1 MANCNKLFLD
11 FDKELNVLPAKK
23 NKLTKSKDDLRDRIR
38 NHFKKEHEEYNPTFY
53 IQGSKKMGTM
63 IRTKDDEC
71 DLDDGVYFIREEGV
85 TGTTLQK
92 WVKEAVDDASD
103 TPTQHRKKCV
113 RVIYKG
119 DYHIDIPVYYFPE
132 DTNHPLLA
140 VKDNNLEESD
150 PKEFVDWFREN
161 KDENGQLVRI
171 IKYLKSWCD
180 YKRNKM
186 PSGLVMTVLAEY
198 NIKYNERDD
207 ISLRD
212 TLNEVKTAIDDRET
226 FIEKF
231 KCIIPTTPEDD
242 LFEDYDD
249 TRKNNFLEN
258 LDDFI
263 EDADKA
269 IVEKNQLKSSKL
281 WQKHL
286 GDRFPIGKDE
296 DTDAKENALRKT
308 ASSILAGEAFTSRT
322 GMIDETGDG
331 VKHKK
336 HSNYGG

>member
-23 NKLTKSKDDLRDRIR
+23 TKLTKSKDDLRDRIR

-53 IQGSKKMGTM
+53 IQGSKKMGTL

-71 DLDDGVYFIREEGV
+71 DLDDGVYFIREEDV

-92 WVKEAVDDASD
+92 WIKEAVDDATN
-103 TPTQHRKKCV
+103 TPTQHRNKCV

-132 DTNHPLLA
+132 DTDHPLLA

-186 PSGLVMTVLAEY
+186 PSGLAMTVLAEC

-207 ISLRD
+207 ISIRD
-212 TLNEVKTAIDDRET
+212 TLKEVKATIDDRET

-231 KCIIPTTPEDD
+231 KCFMPTTPKDD

-269 IVEKNQLKSSKL
+269 IEEKNQLKASKL

-286 GDRFPIGKDE
+286 GDRFPLGEDE
-296 DTDAKENALRKT
+296 DIDAKENALRKT
-308 ASSILAGEAFTSRT
+308 ASSILAGKAFTSRY
-322 GMIDETGDG
+322 GNIHETDDG